1 MVNDMLKFISLI
13 LLITVSIITG
23 CSNEKSLPPK
33 TTSNKHILIENL
45 NIDNYFV
52 KGKNQQYFTKI
63 PHRVIVVGENETE
76 TLLEL
81 GAAPNI
87 LIAVA
92 QNNREYAMKEKNWQ
106 LFKNL
111 PTCKSSY
118 LNMEYITQLKPDLI
132 IAQQC
137 VFIRSRLKN
146 TEYWNSKGVGT
157 LIPLNT
163 NSPSSHF
170 YQETVEKEMQFIQ
183 DLGQVFHL
191 EDNATKIINDTYTT
205 INNINEKNH
214 LMYKPKVMVVEFLSS
229 MISYDKTKLIG
240 NIIEKIGGRVSETP
254 SVIGFENIIKEN
266 PDILFVVCSH
276 ADYGVCINKILTNK
290 ALQNLP
296 CVKKRQVYSI
306 PLRFT
311 YGTSCRTKDGLKFLA
326 DKMYPDLH
334 NIN

>member
-1 MVNDMLKFISLI
+1 
-13 LLITVSIITG
+13 
-23 CSNEKSLPPK
+23 
-33 TTSNKHILIENL
+33 
-45 NIDNYFV
+45 
-52 KGKNQQYFTKI
+52 
-63 PHRVIVVGENETE
+63 
-76 TLLEL
+76 
-81 GAAPNI
+81 
-87 LIAVA
+87 
-92 QNNREYAMKEKNWQ
+92 
-106 LFKNL
+106 
-111 PTCKSSY
+111 
-118 LNMEYITQLKPDLI
+118 MEYITQLKPDLI

-240 NIIEKIGGRVSETP
+240 NMIEKIGGRVSE
-254 SVIGFENIIKEN
+254 
-266 PDILFVVCSH
+266 
-276 ADYGVCINKILTNK
+276 
-290 ALQNLP
+290 
-296 CVKKRQVYSI
+296 KKGRYIVF
-306 PLRFT
+306 P
-311 YGTSCRTKDGLKFLA
+311 
-326 DKMYPDLH
+326 
-334 NIN
+334 